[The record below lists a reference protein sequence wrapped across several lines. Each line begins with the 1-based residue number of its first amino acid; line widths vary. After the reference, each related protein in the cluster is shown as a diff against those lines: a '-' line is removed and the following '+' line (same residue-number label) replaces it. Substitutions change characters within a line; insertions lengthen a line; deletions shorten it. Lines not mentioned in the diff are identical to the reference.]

1 MQSTGFELKYFA
13 RPSRKSLFNTP
24 NLILM
29 GRNSK
34 VLCCIFVAVGTWLV
48 SNSRLAF
55 SSNAGIVWIVV
66 ITLLRTFGNK

>member
-13 RPSRKSLFNTP
+13 NPSLKSLFNTP
-24 NLILM
+24 NLILI

-34 VLCCIFVAVGTWLV
+34 VLCCMFVAVGTWLV

-55 SSNAGIVWIVV
+55 NSNDGIV
-66 ITLLRTFGNK
+66 